1 VASRGS
7 AGREKEE
14 KMKEIFTMWRH
25 TQMVVLV
32 ALSAAIY
39 AAVLIPFKGFTI
51 IPGFTEVRP
60 ANVFPFVFGL
70 LFGPAGAWG
79 AAIGNLI
86 GDFFGTLGPGSIGGF
101 IGNFF
106 LGFLPYK
113 MWSSF
118 FRRGEDIEPNV
129 NTRKKLIVFI
139 AIVVLASAVC
149 AVWIAWFND
158 LLGLVPFAALGSIIT
173 VNNAIAGIVLG
184 PIFLLLLYPRVKRWG
199 LLWTEIMRPEEV
211 PASRLQRIGNVL
223 MWIGG
228 LGALIVGIALGLG
241 LYEQGFAAAG
251 FASGGA
257 GGIGIGIGLIP
268 FLILTIVAGFL
279 LGGREQVEAAEEQT
293 GPSRV
298 R

>member
-1 VASRGS
+1 VV
-7 AGREKEE
+7 REV
-14 KMKEIFTMWRH
+14 FTMWRH

-39 AAVLIPFKGFTI
+39 AAFLIPFQGIPI
-51 IPGFTEVRP
+51 IPGFTNVRP

-86 GDFFGTLGPGSIGGF
+86 NDFFGTLGIGSISGF

-113 MWSSF
+113 MWGSF
-118 FRRGEDIEPNV
+118 FRRGENMEQNV
-129 NTRKKLIVFI
+129 NSGKKLAVFI
-139 AIVVLASAVC
+139 AIVILASAVC

-158 LLGLVPFAALGSIIT
+158 LLGFVPFAALGSIIT

-184 PIFLLLLYPRVKRWG
+184 PILLLVLYPRIKRWG
-199 LLWTEIMRPEEV
+199 LLWTEIMRPDEV
-211 PASRLQRIGNVL
+211 STSRFQLLGNVL
-223 MWIGG
+223 MWLGGIGALVVGLAIG
-228 LGALIVGIALGLG
+228 LGI
-241 LYEQGFAAAG
+241 YEQGLAAAG
-251 FASGGA
+251 FATGGQ
-257 GGIGIGIGLIP
+257 GQLGIGLGLIP
-268 FLILTIVAGFL
+268 FLILIVVASFL
-279 LGGREQVEAAEEQT
+279 LGGREQVEAAEAEAAT
-293 GPSRV
+293 SRV

>member
-1 VASRGS
+1 
-7 AGREKEE
+7 
-14 KMKEIFTMWRH
+14 MKEVFTMWRH

-51 IPGFTEVRP
+51 VPGFTEVRP

-86 GDFFGTLGPGSIGGF
+86 GDFFGTLGIGSIFGF

-113 MWSSF
+113 MWHTF
-118 FRRGEDIEPNV
+118 FRRGENMEPNV
-129 NTRKKLIVFI
+129 NSGKKLGVYV
-139 AIVVLASAVC
+139 AITILASSVC

-158 LLGLVPFAALGSIIT
+158 LIGFVPFAALGSIIT
-173 VNNAIAGIVLG
+173 VNNAIAGLVLG
-184 PIFLLLLYPRVKRWG
+184 PLFLLVLYPRVKRWG

-211 PASRLQRIGNVL
+211 PAARFGILGNVL

-228 LGALIVGIALGLG
+228 IGALVMGLALGLG

-257 GGIGIGIGLIP
+257 GGIGIGLALLP
-268 FLILTIVAGFL
+268 FLVLIVVASFM
-279 LGGREQVEAAEEQT
+279 LGGREQVEAAEEEV
-293 GPSRV
+293 GSSNV
-298 R
+298 S

>member
-1 VASRGS
+1 M
-7 AGREKEE
+7 REVL
-14 KMKEIFTMWRH
+14 TMWRH

-86 GDFFGTLGPGSIGGF
+86 GDFFGTLGIGSIAGF

-113 MWSSF
+113 MWGSF
-118 FRRGEDIEPNV
+118 FRRGENMEQNV
-129 NTRKKLIVFI
+129 NSGKKLAVYI
-139 AIVVLASAVC
+139 AIVILASAIC

-158 LLGLVPFAALGSIIT
+158 LIGFVPFVALGAIIT

-184 PIFLLLLYPRVKRWG
+184 PILLLVLYPRVKRWG
-199 LLWTEIMRPEEV
+199 LLWTEIMNPDEV
-211 PASRLQRIGNVL
+211 SASRLQRLGNLL
-223 MWIGG
+223 MWVGG
-228 LGALIVGIALGLG
+228 IGALVVGLALGLG
-241 LYEQGFAAAG
+241 LYEQGLAAAG
-251 FASGGA
+251 FAPDAGGA
-257 GGIGIGIGLIP
+257 GGAVLGLVLLP
-268 FLILTIVAGFL
+268 FLILIIVASFM
-279 LGGREQVEAAEEQT
+279 LGGRQQVEAAEEEM
-293 GPSRV
+293 GSGRSR
-298 R
+298 

>member
-1 VASRGS
+1 
-7 AGREKEE
+7 
-14 KMKEIFTMWRH
+14 MKEIFTMWRH

-86 GDFFGTLGPGSIGGF
+86 GDFFGTLGIGSIFGF
-101 IGNFF
+101 VGNFF

-113 MWSSF
+113 MWGSF
-118 FRRGEDIEPNV
+118 FRSGENMEPNV
-129 NTRKKLIVFI
+129 NSGKKLGVYA
-139 AIVVLASAVC
+139 AITILASAVC

-158 LLGLVPFAALGSIIT
+158 LIGFVPFAALGSIIT
-173 VNNAIAGIVLG
+173 VNNAIAGLVLG
-184 PIFLLLLYPRVKRWG
+184 PVLLLVLYPRVKRWG
-199 LLWTEIMRPEEV
+199 LLWTEIMRPDEV
-211 PASRLQRIGNVL
+211 SASRAGSLGNLLV
-223 MWIGG
+223 WVGG
-228 LGALIVGIALGLG
+228 LGGLVVGLVLGLG
-241 LYEQGFAAAG
+241 LFDQGFAAAG
-251 FASGGA
+251 FAPNAGGA
-257 GGIGIGIGLIP
+257 GGATLGLILIP
-268 FLILTIVAGFL
+268 FLALVVIGSLL
-279 LGGREQVEAAEEQT
+279 LGGREQVEAAEEDA

>member
-1 VASRGS
+1 
-7 AGREKEE
+7 
-14 KMKEIFTMWRH
+14 MKEIFTMWRH

-86 GDFFGTLGPGSIGGF
+86 GDFFGTLGIGSIFGF
-101 IGNFF
+101 VGNFF

-113 MWSSF
+113 LWGSF
-118 FRRGEDIEPNV
+118 FRRGENMEPNV
-129 NTRKKLIVFI
+129 NSGKKLGVYAAVTI
-139 AIVVLASAVC
+139 LASAVC

-158 LLGLVPFAALGSIIT
+158 LIGFVPFAALASIIT
-173 VNNAIAGIVLG
+173 VNNAIAGLVLG
-184 PIFLLLLYPRVKRWG
+184 PVVLLVLYPRVKRWG
-199 LLWTEIMRPEEV
+199 LLWTEIMRPDEV
-211 PASRLQRIGNVL
+211 AAGRGGPLGNVL
-223 MWIGG
+223 VWVGG
-228 LGALIVGIALGLG
+228 IGALVVGLALGLG
-241 LYEQGFAAAG
+241 LYDQGLAASGFATGAAG
-251 FASGGA
+251 LTLGL
-257 GGIGIGIGLIP
+257 ILIP
-268 FLILTIVAGFL
+268 FLILIVAGSL
-279 LGGREQVEAAEEQT
+279 MLGGREQVEAAEEDA
-293 GPSRV
+293 GHPRV

>member
-1 VASRGS
+1 V
-7 AGREKEE
+7 REVL
-14 KMKEIFTMWRH
+14 TMWRH

-86 GDFFGTLGPGSIGGF
+86 GDFFGTLGIGSIAGF
-101 IGNFF
+101 VGNFF

-113 MWSSF
+113 MWGSF
-118 FRRGEDIEPNV
+118 FRRGENMEQNV
-129 NTRKKLIVFI
+129 NSGKKLAVYI
-139 AIVVLASAVC
+139 AITILASAIC

-158 LLGLVPFAALGSIIT
+158 LIGFVPFAALGAIIT

-184 PIFLLLLYPRVKRWG
+184 PILLLVLYPRVKRWG
-199 LLWTEIMRPEEV
+199 LLWTEIMHPEEV
-211 PASRLQRIGNVL
+211 SASRLQRLGNVL

-228 LGALIVGIALGLG
+228 LGGLIVGLIIGLG
-241 LYEQGFAAAG
+241 VYEQGLAAAG
-251 FASGGA
+251 FAA
-257 GGIGIGIGLIP
+257 GGQGGLAIGIGLIP
-268 FLILTIVAGFL
+268 FLILIVVASFM
-279 LGGREQVEAAEEQT
+279 LGGREQVEAAQEEVD
-293 GPSRV
+293 SERV

>member
-1 VASRGS
+1 
-7 AGREKEE
+7 
-14 KMKEIFTMWRH
+14 MKEIFTMWRH

-86 GDFFGTLGPGSIGGF
+86 GDFFGTLGIGSIFGF
-101 IGNFF
+101 VGNFF

-113 MWSSF
+113 MWGSF
-118 FRRGEDIEPNV
+118 FRSGENMEPNV
-129 NTRKKLIVFI
+129 NSGKKLGVYA
-139 AIVVLASAVC
+139 AITILASAVC

-158 LLGLVPFAALGSIIT
+158 LIGFVPFAALGSIIT
-173 VNNAIAGIVLG
+173 VNNAIAWLVLG
-184 PIFLLLLYPRVKRWG
+184 PVLLLVLYPRVKRWG
-199 LLWTEIMRPEEV
+199 LLWTEIMRPDEV
-211 PASRLQRIGNVL
+211 SASRAGSLGNLLV
-223 MWIGG
+223 WVGG
-228 LGALIVGIALGLG
+228 LGGLVVGLVLGLG
-241 LYEQGFAAAG
+241 LFDQGFAAAG
-251 FASGGA
+251 FAPNAGGA
-257 GGIGIGIGLIP
+257 GGATLGLILIP
-268 FLILTIVAGFL
+268 FLALVVIGSLL
-279 LGGREQVEAAEEQT
+279 LGGREQVEAAEEDA

>member
-1 VASRGS
+1 
-7 AGREKEE
+7 
-14 KMKEIFTMWRH
+14 MKEIFTMWRH

-86 GDFFGTLGPGSIGGF
+86 GDFFGTLGIGSIFGF
-101 IGNFF
+101 VGNFF

-113 MWSSF
+113 LWGSF
-118 FRRGEDIEPNV
+118 FRRGENMEPNV
-129 NTRKKLIVFI
+129 NSGKKLGVYVAVTII
-139 AIVVLASAVC
+139 ASVVC

-158 LLGLVPFAALGSIIT
+158 FIGFVPFAALGSIIT
-173 VNNAIAGIVLG
+173 VNNAIVGLVLG
-184 PIFLLLLYPRVKRWG
+184 PVLLLVLYPRVKRWG
-199 LLWTEIMRPEEV
+199 LLWTEIMLPDEV
-211 PASRLQRIGNVL
+211 PAARAARLGNILV
-223 MWIGG
+223 WVGG
-228 LGALIVGIALGLG
+228 LGGLIVGLVLGLG
-241 LYEQGFAAAG
+241 LYDQGLAAAG
-251 FASGGA
+251 FATGA
-257 GGIGIGIGLIP
+257 AGLTLGLILLP
-268 FLILTIVAGFL
+268 FLALIVIGSAM
-279 LGGREQVEAAEEQT
+279 LGGREQVEAAEEDA
-293 GPSRV
+293 GHSRS